1 MSEKE
6 ISEKMQDIMSRMKK
20 RREELDM
27 SYQTL
32 SDKVGISK
40 STLQR
45 YETGYIKN
53 MPVDKLEDIANALQ
67 VSPAYLMGWSEEV
80 NEQPTTL
87 DTSFERAEILRALM
101 EEKGMKVS
109 DIVKISGLP
118 YSTVKA
124 ILERGAE
131 KAGYVKRTDSREDRR
146 AKKISLTSEGMF
158 FIQRLTL
165 AQSMYLKEIW
175 DYLTHDEQ
183 ELFEVIN
190 KKLLAHFSDASS

>member
-131 KAGYVKRTDSREDRR
+131 KAGYVNVCKICNALGISADELE
-146 AKKISLTSEGMF
+146 KKVADNNYEPTTI
-158 FIQRLTL
+158 
-165 AQSMYLKEIW
+165 A
-175 DYLTHDEQ
+175 
-183 ELFEVIN
+183 
-190 KKLLAHFSDASS
+190 AHFDGTEYTEEQLDRIKEFAKFIKQENK